1 LNGIV
6 LVSLGTERKEMKK
19 TGSLPFLL
27 FILFA
32 FTACTKE
39 TASTAPEVKTF
50 SLKNAAGAVAGTFS
64 IFSDK
69 DGASVIAVELD
80 EKSHHIGTTYSAV
93 LYTPSPEACYARLTE
108 VNAVIGYGETTGIKE
123 ASSGKPVSAG
133 ELCRKT
139 GYQLKISGSTGIVA
153 RGVIQ

>member
-1 LNGIV
+1 
-6 LVSLGTERKEMKK
+6 MKK
-19 TGSLPFLL
+19 IGSLSVLL
-27 FILFA
+27 FILSA

-39 TASTAPEVKTF
+39 TAGTAPEVKTF
-50 SLKNAAGAVAGTFS
+50 SLKNASGSVAGTFS

-69 DGASVIAVELD
+69 DGVSVIAVELD
-80 EKSHHIGTTYSAV
+80 AKSHHIGTTYSAI
-93 LYTPSPEACYARLTE
+93 LCTPSPEACYARLAD

-139 GYQLKISGSTGIVA
+139 GYQLKISGTQGVVA
-153 RGVIQ
+153 SGVIQ